1 MQKDNLPD
9 FTGKMII
16 FYTRN
21 APRGIQDGILLEFAT
36 FIDYGGKLFI
46 KGRVP
51 STDEKGID
59 WVSNLQAGIAW
70 EDVTHFMIFNSR
82 DDYIDRMGNAKVPF
96 FRKLTG

>member
-9 FTGKMII
+9 FTGKMVI
-16 FYTRN
+16 FYNRN
-21 APRGIQDGILLEFAT
+21 APRGIQDGILLEFAS

-46 KGRVP
+46 KGRIP

-70 EDVTHFMIFNSR
+70 DDVTHFMIFNSR